1 MTKTRSRT
9 KGPGVLGAALLLAVG
24 VLGAVFAAGP
34 AGATL
39 PGATGKNAYANG
51 GIWVAGPGGENPT
64 RLTSSIMDADPS
76 WSPDGKRIAFDSNL
90 EAGEGVDNPEGDFEI
105 FTMNRDGSGLQQL
118 TENAALDFDPE
129 WSADGKRIAFE
140 SDRALFSKIF
150 VMNADGSEQTQV
162 TASPDFSFDR
172 SPTFSPDGERIA
184 FESNRAVGE
193 GVNNPEGDIEIF
205 VVNLD
210 GTGLIQLT
218 RNASR
223 ELHPDFSPNGRKIAF
238 VSEQAF
244 ASGIYTMNADG
255 TKQKKRSQ
263 GPATVFAS
271 PSWSPDGERIAFTSN
286 QNGPANIFTM
296 DADGSR
302 QKRLT
307 NNGIRVDSG
316 PVFSPHGKKIAF
328 QSNRDGN
335 FEIYM
340 MNVDGTGQLNL
351 TNDPAGDFTPD
362 WQPVNGRY

>member
-1 MTKTRSRT
+1 MKTVTRKAMQIGKTTAVTAAMVSAGLLVALGGTLREADAT
-9 KGPGVLGAALLLAVG
+9 FPG
-24 VLGAVFAAGP
+24 
-34 AGATL
+34 
-39 PGATGKNAYANG
+39 
-51 GIWVAGPGGENPT
+51 E
-64 RLTSSIMDADPS
+64 
-76 WSPDGKRIAFDSNL
+76 DGRIAFASNRTT
-90 EAGEGVDNPEGDFEI
+90 GEGVVNPEGDFEI
-105 FTMNRDGSGLQQL
+105 FTMNPDGTGLTQL

-129 WSADGKRIAFE
+129 WSPDGGKIAFE
-140 SDRALFSKIF
+140 SNRDGFSEIF
-150 VMNADGSEQTQV
+150 VMNADGTQETQV
-162 TASPDFSFDR
+162 TSNPDFSFDR

-184 FESNRAVGE
+184 FESNRAA
-193 GVNNPEGDIEIF
+193 GVDNPEKDNEIF

-210 GTGLIQLT
+210 GTGLQQLT
-218 RNASR
+218 RNAAR
-223 ELHPDFSPNGRKIAF
+223 ELHPDYAPNGKKIAF
-238 VSEQAF
+238 VSERNFQP
-244 ASGIYTMNADG
+244 GIYTTKADG

-286 QNGPANIFTM
+286 QDGPTNIFTM
-296 DADGSR
+296 NADGSK